1 MICALIICALTA
13 LAVFLSVLIKPE
25 FRIGH
30 FTVGSYWLVSL
41 LGALVLIVTGTIPLD
56 TLWAGLTAPSAVNPL
71 KILVLFLSMTA
82 LSVFLDELGFFRYL
96 ASVALARAGGSQKRL
111 FLILYLTVSVLTVF
125 TSNDIVVLTFTPFI
139 CCFARRA
146 RIDPLPYLFA
156 EFVASNT
163 WSMIL
168 IIGNP
173 TNIYI
178 ASAAGIDF
186 ASYVAVMALPT
197 VCAGIVAFG
206 MLFLLFRKR
215 LRVPISVCEEKEHIK
230 EPGALAL
237 GLFHLLA
244 CTVLLAIGSYIG
256 FDMWLV
262 ALGFALSL
270 FLSYTLLS
278 LVHDDPPSHLF
289 VTLKRLPYQLIP
301 FVLSMFTVVLSLDY
315 YGLTDRLAE
324 LLSNGMPVLSYG
336 VSSFFAANLINN
348 IPMSVL
354 FSAVGEGAAA
364 IGSLGGVYATVVGSN
379 LGAFLTPVGALAG
392 IMWAGIL
399 KKEDVPFSFRT
410 FIKYGVMISLPT
422 LAAALG
428 VLLVVFL

>member
-1 MICALIICALTA
+1 MIFALVICVLTA
-13 LAVFLSVLIKPE
+13 LAVFLSVLLKPE
-25 FRIGH
+25 IRFRRFSI
-30 FTVGSYWLVSL
+30 GSYWLFSL
-41 LGALVLIVTGTIPLD
+41 CGALVLVLSGTIPLGE
-56 TLWAGLTAPSAVNPL
+56 LWAGLTAPSAVNPI

-96 ASVALARAGGSQKRL
+96 ASVALRRAGGSQKLL
-111 FLILYLTVSVLTVF
+111 FLILFVTVSILTVF

-146 RIDPLPYLFA
+146 GIDPLPYLIA

-163 WSMIL
+163 WSMLL

-186 ASYVAVMALPT
+186 AAYVSVMALPT
-197 VCAGIVAFG
+197 CLAGAVAFCV
-206 MLFLLFRKR
+206 LFLLFRKK
-215 LRVPISVCEEKEHIK
+215 LRAPITVSEEKEVIK
-230 EPGALAL
+230 EPAALAL
-237 GLFHLLA
+237 GLFHLIA
-244 CTVLLAIGSYIG
+244 CTVLLALGSYIG

-270 FLSYTLLS
+270 FLSYGVLM
-278 LVHDDPPSHLF
+278 LVHDDPPTHL
-289 VTLKRLPYQLIP
+289 VATVKRLPYQLIP

-315 YGLTDRLAE
+315 YGLTDRLAS
-324 LLSNGMPVLSYG
+324 LLAQAPDVLSYG
-336 VSSFFAANLINN
+336 VSSFFSANLINN

-364 IGSLGGVYATVVGSN
+364 NGSLGAVYATVVGSN
-379 LGAFLTPVGALAG
+379 IGAYLTPVGALAG

-399 KKEDVPFSFRT
+399 KKEGVAFSFRD
-410 FIKYGVMISLPT
+410 FMKYGVIISLPT
-422 LAAALG
+422 LAAALVPLY
-428 VLLVVFL
+428 VLL